1 MATCTKCDATYPD
14 RRAALGYRT
23 CLTCGEVTARAVKHC
38 TVPLHKQGY
47 SLVTNREELKMINP
61 KRVEV

>member
-1 MATCTKCDATYPD
+1 MATCIECDASYPD

-23 CLTCGEVTARAVKHC
+23 CLTCGETQARTVKRC

-61 KRVEV
+61 KRVET